1 MILDDIK
8 HLFHLGDRL
17 SIREVKRM
25 LQAVYDRNEV
35 DTKAKSTDLALFG
48 IKTKRSIIAK
58 DGRRVE
64 GIRIIKIS

>member
-1 MILDDIK
+1 
-8 HLFHLGDRL
+8 
-17 SIREVKRM
+17 M
-25 LQAVYDRNEV
+25 LQAVYDRNEIN
-35 DTKAKSTDLALFG
+35 TKAKSTDLALFG

>member
-1 MILDDIK
+1 MIHDEIK
-8 HLFHLGDRL
+8 LLFHTGDRL
-17 SIREVKRM
+17 SIREVKQL
-25 LQAVYDRNEV
+25 LQMAYNRNEINK
-35 DTKAKSTDLALFG
+35 KAKSTDLALFG